1 MPGEKSNIRDIL
13 RSIEIKK
20 KKCQVFENCFLS
32 ITVVSQSRKL
42 LIEIFNPLDHLV
54 KEVSETYCCD
64 IVFESYFLQGNRGLV
79 KFSE

>member
-13 RSIEIKK
+13 RSIEIISVKF
-20 KKCQVFENCFLS
+20 FENCFVS

-42 LIEIFNPLDHLV
+42 HIEIFNPLDHLV
-54 KEVSETYCCD
+54 KEVSETYYCD
-64 IVFESYFLQGNRGLV
+64 IVFESCFLQDNRGLV